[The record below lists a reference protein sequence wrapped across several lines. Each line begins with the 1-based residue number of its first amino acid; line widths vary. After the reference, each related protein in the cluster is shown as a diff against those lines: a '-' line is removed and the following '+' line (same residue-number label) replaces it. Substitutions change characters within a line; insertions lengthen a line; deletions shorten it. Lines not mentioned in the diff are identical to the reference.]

1 MDDRITTMTVSPV
14 QLSECSMLHSTELDK
29 LSFERIYRQHWSS
42 LYSYAFNVLQ
52 ENELCED
59 IVQEVFMDLWRR
71 RQDVHISDLRSY
83 LRQSVKYQIFS
94 HFRESRYKK
103 QLLMEFD
110 LVHTECGIDES
121 FEAQELEAQI
131 KDAISQ
137 LPKRRRIVF
146 DMSRNEGLSNKEI
159 SKKLDISLQTVKN
172 QISESL
178 RFIRKSL
185 NNSYLLF
192 F

>member
-1 MDDRITTMTVSPV
+1 MEFIKGR
-14 QLSECSMLHSTELDK
+14 LLHSTELDK

-42 LYSYAFNVLQ
+42 LYSYAFNVLR
-52 ENELCED
+52 EKELCED
-59 IVQEVFMDLWRR
+59 IVQEVFIDLWRR
-71 RQDVHISDLRSY
+71 RQDVQISDLRSY
-83 LRQSVKYQIFS
+83 LRQSVKYQIFN

-103 QLLMEFD
+103 QLLMELD

-146 DMSRNEGLSNKEI
+146 DMRRHEGLSNKEI
-159 SKKLDISLQTVKN
+159 SEKLDISLQTVKN

-178 RFIRKSL
+178 RSIRKSL